1 MHKPVTYLHKT
12 KTNHNPKSLG
22 SHNLKPHD
30 RTVLTTTPHNLSYPS
45 FMIKKTQLP
54 RNSISTGFLHKRIK
68 PSNLHTPNLAI
79 GRYLIPMIFVNL

>member
-1 MHKPVTYLHKT
+1 MHKPVTYLHET

-45 FMIKKTQLP
+45 FMITLKLNFRGIAYLP
-54 RNSISTGFLHKRIK
+54 ASFTRELNRVISTRQTWQSVDI
-68 PSNLHTPNLAI
+68 
-79 GRYLIPMIFVNL
+79 

>member
-1 MHKPVTYLHKT
+1 MHKPVTYLHET

-45 FMIKKTQLP
+45 FMITLKL
-54 RNSISTGFLHKRIK
+54 NF
-68 PSNLHTPNLAI
+68 
-79 GRYLIPMIFVNL
+79 